1 MEKSGLTDFGG
12 KMDSSKRYQQLGKA
26 LGLLRRHLLL
36 DKLDGSAIS
45 PEEETYTRVRAYL
58 VLAHAEIESFLEDRV
73 KEVVHQANK
82 IWKKDQKVSKPLL
95 ALLAFSGREMEKP
108 APSLK
113 PAKAAQQKEWD
124 KKLSLTERIN
134 IATRAFHEVLNNN
147 YGIKE
152 ENLLHLLLPIGV
164 EANDLDILWLTNMDT
179 FGKTRGEMAH
189 LSMFG
194 TQYQRSP
201 KHEYDNISLLLQ
213 GLNALDH
220 ILETFLENM
229 DT

>member
-1 MEKSGLTDFGG
+1 MEKSDLTDFGG
-12 KMDSSKRYQQLGKA
+12 KMDSSERYQRLDKA
-26 LGLLRRHLLL
+26 LDLLRRHLLL
-36 DKLDGSAIS
+36 DQLDDSTIAL
-45 PEEETYTRVRAYL
+45 EEETYTRVRAYL
-58 VLAHAEIESFLEDRV
+58 VLAHAEIESFIEDRA
-73 KEVVHQANK
+73 KEVVLKTTQ
-82 IWKKDQKVSKPLL
+82 IWKKDKKVSKPLL

-147 YGIKE
+147 HGIKE
-152 ENLLHLLLPIGV
+152 ENLLHLLLPIGIEV
-164 EANDLDILWLTNMDT
+164 NDLDFLWLTNMNT
-179 FGKTRGEMAH
+179 FGKTLGEMAH

-194 TQYQRSP
+194 TQSP
-201 KHEYDNISLLLQ
+201 TAKEEYDNIFLLLQ